1 MKDHLK
7 RCTLF
12 AVPFLAMLCAFALP
26 ASAQLQVTS
35 PDGSISGKFGIL
47 GQLTGETLDSSV
59 PSSSALPTHTAQ
71 DLYLRRIRF
80 LAGFKLWDNLNVFF
94 DTDSPNL
101 GKGDLAGGKTATDI
115 FVQDLF
121 VTYTFAKE
129 FQIDGGFFLP
139 PNSYNHTQSAAQ
151 LLSIDYG
158 ANTFLE
164 STPLQE
170 RTGRDY
176 GVEARGYLGGDHL
189 EYRAGVFQGL
199 RTKVNN
205 DSFLYGARLSYWVFG
220 AQTGYVY
227 RGTSFGKTQSLEIGG
242 SYSKQDDYKSYDLDL
257 FWDQPV
263 GGGDGVTFQVDYNNL
278 DGGTFLTTLPKQ
290 KNVLVELGYYAH
302 AVKLEPYG
310 QYTQRSFDVKTAANQ
325 DETRFEV
332 GLGWYPHG
340 YNSNLKLGVG
350 KIDRDTSKNRNQVR
364 LQYQV
369 YVF

>member
-1 MKDHLK
+1 MKDLLK
-7 RCTLF
+7 RNTLF
-12 AVPFLAMLCAFALP
+12 AVPVVAALLLLAHP
-26 ASAQLQVTS
+26 ASAQIQVTS
-35 PDGSISGKFGIL
+35 PDGTMSGKFGIL
-47 GQLTGETLDSSV
+47 GQLTGETLDSSL
-59 PSSSALPTHTAQ
+59 SSTSTLNQHTAQ

-80 LAGFKLWDNLNVFF
+80 IAGFKLWDKLNVFF
-94 DTDSPNL
+94 DTDSPNV
-101 GKGDLAGGKTATDI
+101 GKSDGLGGKTATDI
-115 FVQDLF
+115 FVQDLL

-129 FQIDGGFFLP
+129 FQLEGGFFLP

-151 LLSIDYG
+151 LLAIDYG

-164 STPLQE
+164 SVPLGE

-199 RTKVNN
+199 RTRVDNN
-205 DSFLYGARLSYWVFG
+205 SFLYGARLSYWVFG

-227 RGTSFGKTQSLEIGG
+227 RGTSLGKTQSLEIGG
-242 SYSKQDDYKSYDLDL
+242 SYSKQDDYKSSDIDL

-263 GGGDGVTFQVDYNNL
+263 AGDGVTLQVDFNNL
-278 DGGTFLTTLPKQ
+278 DGGAFLITLPKQ
-290 KNVLVELGYYAH
+290 KNTLVEVGYYAH
-302 AVKLEPYG
+302 AVKLMPYG

-325 DETRFEV
+325 DETRYEI

-340 YNSNLKLGVG
+340 YNSNLKLGIG
-350 KIDRDTSKNRNQVR
+350 KIDRDTSKKRNQVR

-369 YVF
+369 YAF